1 MEIVTSLC
9 LAWQQADAAA
19 DLQYHYPIKDTS
31 YVMDVALLMLPS
43 LHQVPGAWFSKAEL
57 AATFNHISSFY
68 SEMTQA
74 LAANY

>member
-1 MEIVTSLC
+1 MS

-19 DLQYHYPIKDTS
+19 DLQYHDPVKDIS
-31 YVMDVALLMLPS
+31 YVMDVALLMLPCLQEVS
-43 LHQVPGAWFSKAEL
+43 GAWFSKADL
-57 AATFNHISSFY
+57 AATFNHISSLY